1 MIKLNYK
8 STYTFTSLD
17 IFDYADT
24 EPITYEAYARLGS
37 DWAAKAREWLV
48 NDPENVETALDIVG
62 LAIVSVSQ
70 GGERFAL
77 HGRAGAEA
85 LRATI
90 EADNPGY
97 GDTFIKHL
105 ALGHYALHFRR
116 GEERLGNS
124 EKPSVQ
130 STGGTSPAK

>member
-8 STYTFTSLD
+8 STYTFSSLD
-17 IFDYADT
+17 VFDYADT
-24 EPITYEAYARLGS
+24 EPIIYEACARLGS
-37 DWAAKAREWLV
+37 DWAAMARNWMLDDPDNVDKALE
-48 NDPENVETALDIVG
+48 IIG

-70 GGERFAL
+70 GGERFVL
-77 HGRAGAEA
+77 NGRAGAEA
-85 LRATI
+85 LREAI
-90 EADNPGY
+90 EVDNPGH

-116 GEERLGNS
+116 AEERLGNL

-130 STGGTSPAK
+130 SAGGTSPAK